1 MDEIGYGECV
11 MKMERMNILIST
23 SSFAEYDKSI
33 LDDIPEEFN
42 VILNPYK
49 KTLNEAETG
58 ELLVQYEVNGL
69 IAGVEPLTMEVL
81 TAANALKVISR
92 CGAGL
97 DNVDLKAAAKL
108 GIKVFNTPDAPT
120 NAVAELTLG
129 LILNCL
135 RKISFSDRGIRKGTW
150 RKTMGNLLQGRVVG
164 IIGFGRIGKTVGNL
178 VRAFGAKVIY
188 NDLVKDSE
196 FDWAR
201 CVKLDELLR
210 SADIISL
217 HVPLVDTVDTNDYF
231 INAKK
236 ISLMKEG
243 AILINTSRGSLV
255 DEDALYDTLD
265 AGKLASAG
273 FDVFEKEPYSGKL
286 TELDN
291 VLLTCHIGSYAIE
304 SRILMER
311 QALENLLKG
320 LSK

>member
-1 MDEIGYGECV
+1 
-11 MKMERMNILIST
+11 MNILTST
-23 SSFAEYDKSI
+23 SSFAEYDKSV
-33 LDDIPEEFN
+33 LGEIPEEFN

-49 KTLNEAETG
+49 KTLNESEIG
-58 ELLVQYEVNGL
+58 ELLVQHEVNGL

-81 TAANALKVISR
+81 TAADALKVISR

-135 RKISFSDRGIRKGTW
+135 RKISSSDRGIRKGTW

-178 VRAFGAKVIY
+178 VRAFGAEVIY
-188 NDLVKDSE
+188 NDLVKDSQ

-217 HVPLVDTVDTNDYF
+217 HVPLVDTNDYF

-243 AILINTSRGSLV
+243 TILINTSRGRLV
-255 DEDALYDTLD
+255 DEDALYDALD

-286 TELDN
+286 AELDN
-291 VLLTCHIGSYAIE
+291 VLLTCHIGSYATE

-311 QALENLLKG
+311 QAVENLLKG
-320 LSK
+320 LSE